1 MGTIA
6 ARDCLRILE
15 LTESVAAIALLATA
29 QAVDLRGA
37 AECSQHSV
45 AMRDVVRE
53 RVPALEEDRRQDLDI
68 QQALRLHRE
77 GLLPCPAP
85 SDGLTADS

>member
-15 LTESVAAIALLATA
+15 LTESVAAIGLLAAA
-29 QAVDLRGA
+29 QAVDLRGTA
-37 AECSQHSV
+37 ACSSHSV
-45 AMRDVVRE
+45 AMRDALRE
-53 RVPALEEDRRQDLDI
+53 RIPVLEDDRRQDIDI
-68 QQALRLHRE
+68 EQVLLLHRE

-85 SDGLTADS
+85 SDGSTAEA